1 MCLNSKVGIEMIAGL
16 FIRNVKTYQGINY
29 IPLTDSPNLSGF
41 LGNNGIG
48 KSSILESLDTI
59 LNSKE
64 WNYNAVV
71 KKSGLEK
78 ASPYIVPVFILEETF
93 FGPETLPLAKT
104 LDALA
109 REVNLDDSTNS
120 QTRNILENFIQH
132 RDRILNRHDLH
143 GKLIVPI
150 GRLYNNNISVSVLAG
165 RTLPAIIERNTFD
178 AEFMVSDE
186 SVDLTGSFSKLLDYI
201 LNKLEYLYIPKEL
214 DAELF
219 TKLESIGTQVLMGE
233 SLYEI
238 LDRIVGDST
247 VANINGELSTFLDE
261 LSTKLGGYIYKTPLD
276 RQRRIQRKE
285 VYNLIIQAFFNI
297 RKLHKRHGSE
307 NYIEIGNLSSGE
319 KQKAIIDVAHALLTK
334 HRRNSDNLIIGID
347 EPESSLH
354 MSACFEQFQALSE
367 LSERCRQLF
376 FTSHWYGFLPTL
388 ERGAVTIISKK
399 NNEHVFDLINLE
411 SYREEIKQ
419 LVRESRGKLPFDI
432 RIKSMN
438 DFIQSL
444 LSSATGDNPYNWL
457 ICEGSSERIYLS
469 AYLSDLIK
477 ERNLR
482 IIPVGGAS
490 EIKKIYNYLSGCYKD
505 VESEITGNIYLLAD
519 TDSQLVRYDV
529 ITYQKLHC
537 KRFVYDSNSNK
548 AILVKI
554 DSNPVS
560 PATEIEDVLNA
571 RLYHQSLSSFV
582 SSYGYLSFINDMAT
596 PDEGLESYSALDLRQ
611 SEKEAITRFFD
622 EGNNKFLFA
631 KKYVELMTEENSVP
645 EWISEIRRVMTS
657 R

>member
-1 MCLNSKVGIEMIAGL
+1 MCPNSKVGIEMIAGL

-48 KSSILESLDTI
+48 KSSILEALDTI

-64 WNYNAVV
+64 WNYNTVV
-71 KKSGLEK
+71 KKSGIEK
-78 ASPYIVPVFILEETF
+78 ASPYIVPIFILEETF
-93 FGPETLPLAKT
+93 FNTETLPLAKT

-109 REVNLDDSTNS
+109 REVTLEDSTNL

-132 RDRILNRHDLH
+132 RDRILTRHDMQN
-143 GKLIVPI
+143 KLIVPI
-150 GRLYNNNISVSVLAG
+150 GRFFNNNISVSVLAG
-165 RTLPAIIERNTFD
+165 RTLPIVIERNTFSAD
-178 AEFMVSDE
+178 FIVSD
-186 SVDLTGSFSKLLDYI
+186 SVDLTESFSKLLDYI
-201 LNKLEYLYIPKEL
+201 VSKLEYLYIPKEL
-214 DAELF
+214 DTELF

-247 VANINGELSTFLDE
+247 VVNINGELSAFLDDI
-261 LSTKLGGYIYKTPLD
+261 STKLDGYIYKTPLD

-297 RKLHKRHGSE
+297 RKLHKRHGGE
-307 NYIEIGNLSSGE
+307 HFIEIGNLSSGE
-319 KQKAIIDVAHALLTK
+319 KQKAIIDVAHALLTR
-334 HRRNSDNLIIGID
+334 HRSNSDNLIIGID

-354 MSACFEQFQALSE
+354 MSACFEQFQSLSE

-388 ERGAVTIISKK
+388 EKGAVTIITKR
-399 NNEHVFDLINLE
+399 NNEHLFDLINLE

-419 LVRESRGKLPFDI
+419 LVRDSRGKLPFDI

-469 AYLSDLIK
+469 AYLDDLIK
-477 ERNLR
+477 ENNLR

-490 EIKKIYNYLSGCYKD
+490 EIKKIYNYLSACYKD
-505 VESEITGNIYLLAD
+505 VEGEITGNIYLLAD

-529 ITYQKLHC
+529 GTYQKLHC
-537 KRFVYDSNSNK
+537 KRFVYDGASNK

-571 RLYHQSLSSFV
+571 KLYYQSLSSFV
-582 SSYGYLSFINDMAT
+582 GNYDYLSFINDRET
-596 PDEGLESYSALDLRQ
+596 PSEGLESYSALDLRP

-622 EGNNKFLFA
+622 DGNNKFLFA
-631 KKYVELMTEENSVP
+631 KKYVELMTGENSVP
-645 EWISEIRRVMTS
+645 DWISEIRRVMTS
-657 R
+657 I

>member
-1 MCLNSKVGIEMIAGL
+1 M
-16 FIRNVKTYQGINY
+16 
-29 IPLTDSPNLSGF
+29 
-41 LGNNGIG
+41 
-48 KSSILESLDTI
+48 
-59 LNSKE
+59 
-64 WNYNAVV
+64 
-71 KKSGLEK
+71 
-78 ASPYIVPVFILEETF
+78 
-93 FGPETLPLAKT
+93 
-104 LDALA
+104 
-109 REVNLDDSTNS
+109 
-120 QTRNILENFIQH
+120 
-132 RDRILNRHDLH
+132 
-143 GKLIVPI
+143 
-150 GRLYNNNISVSVLAG
+150 
-165 RTLPAIIERNTFD
+165 
-178 AEFMVSDE
+178 
-186 SVDLTGSFSKLLDYI
+186 
-201 LNKLEYLYIPKEL
+201 
-214 DAELF
+214 
-219 TKLESIGTQVLMGE
+219 
-233 SLYEI
+233 
-238 LDRIVGDST
+238 
-247 VANINGELSTFLDE
+247 
-261 LSTKLGGYIYKTPLD
+261 
-276 RQRRIQRKE
+276 
-285 VYNLIIQAFFNI
+285 
-297 RKLHKRHGSE
+297 
-307 NYIEIGNLSSGE
+307 
-319 KQKAIIDVAHALLTK
+319 
-334 HRRNSDNLIIGID
+334 
-347 EPESSLH
+347 
-354 MSACFEQFQALSE
+354 
-367 LSERCRQLF
+367 
-376 FTSHWYGFLPTL
+376 
-388 ERGAVTIISKK
+388 
-399 NNEHVFDLINLE
+399 INLE

-571 RLYHQSLSSFV
+571 RLYYQTLSSFV
-582 SSYGYLSFINDMAT
+582 GSYGYLSFINDMAT
-596 PDEGLESYSALDLRQ
+596 PDEGLESYSALDLRL

-622 EGNNKFLFA
+622 DGNNKFLFA